1 MTNPTLKTKRGL
13 EMADVAA
20 LTQCTADGADARE
33 LFREVERI
41 AAETVGWRLFTILR
55 YLEAEH
61 AVERLYS
68 SDETAYPVGGRK
80 PLDKITV
87 SHGAMEKGEVFLAA
101 TREEVRAAFFDHE
114 LIFSLGISAILN
126 VPIRYRARRL
136 GTLNLCGE
144 EGMYGPAEIASAKM
158 LAGLMVP
165 ALIMSGN

>member
-20 LTQCTADGADARE
+20 LTPRTADGADVRE
-33 LFREVERI
+33 IYREVERI
-41 AAETVGWRLFTILR
+41 AAETVGWRLFTVLR
-55 YLEAEH
+55 YLEAEG

-68 SDETAYPVGGRK
+68 SDEKAYPVGGRK

-126 VPIRYRARRL
+126 VPIRYASRRL

-158 LAGLMVP
+158 LAALMVP
-165 ALIMSGN
+165 PLIGSGN

>member
-20 LTQCTADGADARE
+20 LTQRIADGADVRE
-33 LFREVERI
+33 IYREVERI
-41 AAETVGWRLFTILR
+41 AAETVGWRLFTVLR
-55 YLEAEH
+55 YLEAEG

-68 SDETAYPVGGRK
+68 SDEKAYPVGGRK
-80 PLDKITV
+80 PLEKITV

-126 VPIRYRARRL
+126 VPIRYASRRL

-165 ALIMSGN
+165 ALISCGN